1 MVMDNRIIGIPRFGG
16 YSTVMKSFIEG
27 LGLKVIMPTQ
37 ITRDM
42 IKLGVANSAD
52 MVCYPFKICLGQQ
65 IWALENGATDLIMW
79 NNCGVCRQ
87 KHYWQLE
94 ELILRDL
101 GYKFRMNVV
110 NKDSARKM
118 IRQFARV
125 SLLEMR
131 RRWNVIMRIVEE
143 GEKKTYEFS
152 PDRKLRVGIVGE
164 VFTCWEEGINFDIVR
179 KLQRMGANVDMSIT
193 VAGFLKGKKVKGK
206 DEEEEAKRYLSQ
218 ELGGHG
224 FESIANTIWYAKN
237 GFDGVLQ
244 LMPLSC
250 MPESTVEP
258 IVDHVAQKYGISLY
272 RFTFDEASFEVGFST
287 RLETFVSMLR
297 RRTPQG

>member
-1 MVMDNRIIGIPRFGG
+1 MDRVIGIPRFGA
-16 YSTVMKSFIEG
+16 YSTMMKSFIEG
-27 LGLKVIMPTQ
+27 LGLRVIMPAQ

-42 IKLGVANSAD
+42 IRLGVANSSD
-52 MVCYPFKICLGQQ
+52 MICFPFKVCLGQQ

-94 ELILRDL
+94 ELILKDL
-101 GYKFRMNVV
+101 GYKFTMNVIDS
-110 NKDSARKM
+110 KSARKM

-125 SLLEMR
+125 SLWEMR
-131 RRWNVIMRIVEE
+131 RQWNDIIKMVEKVE
-143 GEKKTYEFS
+143 DATYQFS
-152 PDRKLRVGIVGE
+152 PERKLKVGIVGE
-164 VFTCWEEGINFDIVR
+164 VFTLWTDDINFDIVR

-193 VAGFLKGKKVKGK
+193 VAGFLRGKKLKGK
-206 DEEEEAKRYLSQ
+206 DQEREARQYLLQ

-224 FESIANTIWYAKN
+224 FESIANTIWYAKH
-237 GFDGVLQ
+237 GFDGVIH

-258 IVDHVAQKYGISLY
+258 IVDHVANKYSLPLY
-272 RFTFDEASFEVGFST
+272 RFSFDEASFETGFLT

>member
-1 MVMDNRIIGIPRFGG
+1 MDRVIGIPRFGA
-16 YSTVMKSFIEG
+16 YSTMMKSFIEG
-27 LGLKVIMPTQ
+27 LGLRVIMPAQ
-37 ITRDM
+37 ITRD
-42 IKLGVANSAD
+42 IIRLGVANSSD
-52 MVCYPFKICLGQQ
+52 MICFPFKVCLGQQ

-94 ELILRDL
+94 ELILKDL
-101 GYKFRMNVV
+101 GYKFTMNVIDS
-110 NKDSARKM
+110 KSARKM

-125 SLLEMR
+125 SLWEMR
-131 RRWNVIMRIVEE
+131 RQWNDIIKMVEKVE
-143 GEKKTYEFS
+143 DATYQFS
-152 PDRKLRVGIVGE
+152 PERKLKVGIVGE
-164 VFTCWEEGINFDIVR
+164 VFTMWTDDINFDIVR

-193 VAGFLKGKKVKGK
+193 VAGFLRGKKLKGK
-206 DEEEEAKRYLSQ
+206 DQEREARQYLLQ

-224 FESIANTIWYAKN
+224 FESIANTIWYAKH
-237 GFDGVLQ
+237 GFDGVIH

-258 IVDHVAQKYGISLY
+258 IVDHVANKYSLPLY
-272 RFTFDEASFEVGFST
+272 RFSFDEASFETGFLT